1 MKKQILF
8 IPFLAFLCFSASA
21 QVDIDPEV
29 RAEPPAPVT
38 KPYVNVETPAP
49 TQTPTPTPAPAP
61 VQTTV
66 ETPATTP
73 PPVQTTVETPAPAPA
88 PAPVQ
93 TTVETPVQIVD
104 TTIYEETEGWVEK
117 NADVDTTMDKK
128 AKRMAL
134 VADSRFAFKIN
145 ATTLVGLLNV
155 AAEFK
160 LFKYMTF
167 QLEAFGAFYGKDF
180 FGTGYPFSVAAVWGE
195 FRYYPMTAY
204 RGFYAGLHVG
214 YALFRLNKG
223 AIPLMNYDYIGKPGS
238 FQMGQC
244 MMVGATIGY
253 CFVLDK
259 HWSLELSWG
268 AGWTGSH
275 YCAVY
280 PDPNNPA
287 EYKDAK
293 YLDWNG
299 SGEWLPLYKGGFLV
313 TYRW

>member
-38 KPYVNVETPAP
+38 KPYVN
-49 TQTPTPTPAPAP
+49 
-61 VQTTV
+61 
-66 ETPATTP
+66 
-73 PPVQTTVETPAPAPA
+73 VETPAPAPA

-204 RGFYAGLHVG
+204 RGFYAGLHAG
-214 YALFRLNKG
+214 YALFRFNKS
-223 AIPLMNYDYIGKPGS
+223 AIPLMNYPKSAPGS
-238 FQMGQC
+238 FQMGQTL
-244 MMVGATIGY
+244 MIGATIGY

-268 AGWTGSH
+268 AGWCGTH

-280 PDPNNPA
+280 PDQNNTNLT
-287 EYKDAK
+287 KDAK